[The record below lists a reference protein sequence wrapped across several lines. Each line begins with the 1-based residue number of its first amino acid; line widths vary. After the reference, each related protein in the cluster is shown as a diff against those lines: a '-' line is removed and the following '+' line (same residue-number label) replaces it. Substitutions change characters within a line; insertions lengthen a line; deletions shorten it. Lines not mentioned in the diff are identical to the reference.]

1 MNATAEA
8 VMNQGKVRVLLADD
22 HAILR
27 EGLAMLIGGEEDMEV
42 IAQAENGREAVR
54 LACDEKPD
62 VAVLDVSMPLMDGL
76 ETARRL
82 RDRDATSGV
91 RIMLLTARVT
101 DADRERGRAAGV
113 DDQLDKPFSP
123 AVLAERVRA
132 LCEDGPNREHE
143 R

>member
-1 MNATAEA
+1 MSPPL
-8 VMNQGKVRVLLADD
+8 VLLAEDD
-22 HAILR
+22 EDVRALAELVLR
-27 EGLAMLIGGEEDMEV
+27 RDGFEV
-42 IAQAENGREAVR
+42 IAVADGDAALAAAEARP
-54 LACDEKPD
+54 PD

-82 RDRDATSGV
+82 RDGDATSGV

-132 LCEDGPNREHE
+132 LCEGGPNREHD

>member
-1 MNATAEA
+1 MSAPL
-8 VMNQGKVRVLLADD
+8 VLLAEDD
-22 HAILR
+22 DDVRA
-27 EGLAMLIGGEEDMEV
+27 LAELVLQRDGFEV
-42 IAQAENGREAVR
+42 IAVADGDAALAAAEARP
-54 LACDEKPD
+54 PD

-91 RIMLLTARVT
+91 RILLLTARVT

-132 LCEDGPNREHE
+132 LCAGGPNREHD

>member
-1 MNATAEA
+1 MSAPL
-8 VMNQGKVRVLLADD
+8 VLLAEDD
-22 HAILR
+22 DDVRA
-27 EGLAMLIGGEEDMEV
+27 LAELVLQRDGFEV
-42 IAQAENGREAVR
+42 IAVADGDAALAAAEARP
-54 LACDEKPD
+54 PD

-82 RDRDATSGV
+82 RGRDATSGV

-132 LCEDGPNREHE
+132 LCEGGPNREHE

>member
-1 MNATAEA
+1 MSAPL
-8 VMNQGKVRVLLADD
+8 VLLAEDD
-22 HAILR
+22 DDVRA
-27 EGLAMLIGGEEDMEV
+27 LAELVLQRDGFEV
-42 IAQAENGREAVR
+42 IAVADGDAALAAAEARP
-54 LACDEKPD
+54 PD

-123 AVLAERVRA
+123 AVLAESVRA
-132 LCEDGPNREHE
+132 RCDGGPNREHD

>member
-1 MNATAEA
+1 MSAPL
-8 VMNQGKVRVLLADD
+8 VLLAEDD
-22 HAILR
+22 EDVRALAELVLR
-27 EGLAMLIGGEEDMEV
+27 RDGFDV
-42 IAQAENGREAVR
+42 IAVADGDAALAAAEARP
-54 LACDEKPD
+54 PD

-132 LCEDGPNREHE
+132 LCEGGPNREHD

>member
-1 MNATAEA
+1 MSAPL
-8 VMNQGKVRVLLADD
+8 VLLAEDD
-22 HAILR
+22 EDVRALAELVLR
-27 EGLAMLIGGEEDMEV
+27 RDGFEV
-42 IAQAENGREAVR
+42 IAVADGDAALAAAEARP
-54 LACDEKPD
+54 PD

-82 RDRDATSGV
+82 RERDATSGV

-132 LCEDGPNREHE
+132 LCEGGPNREHD

>member
-1 MNATAEA
+1 MTAPL
-8 VMNQGKVRVLLADD
+8 VLLAEDD
-22 HAILR
+22 DDVRA
-27 EGLAMLIGGEEDMEV
+27 LAELVLQRDGFEV
-42 IAQAENGREAVR
+42 IAVADGDAALAAAEARP
-54 LACDEKPD
+54 PD

-91 RIMLLTARVT
+91 RILLLTARVT

-113 DDQLDKPFSP
+113 DDQLDRPFSP

-132 LCEDGPNREHE
+132 LCAGGPNREHD